1 MRPANISEYQHHK
14 NRIKAEKMTLKD
26 EIAQHKNMIRLY
38 KEEIVALKYH
48 LRHEES
54 RQRKNQFR
62 FRLGNVRKEIR
73 ERTAKIKSDR
83 AEIKKLK

>member
-1 MRPANISEYQHHK
+1 MRPKNISEYEHHK

-38 KEEIVALKYH
+38 KEEIVELKD
-48 LRHEES
+48 LLKMEFP
-54 RQRKNQFR
+54 RQKKNQFR
-62 FRLGNVRKEIR
+62 FRLGTVRKEIR

>member
-1 MRPANISEYQHHK
+1 MKTTNIREYEHQK
-14 NRIKAEKMTLKD
+14 NRIKAEKMTLHD

-38 KEEIVALKYH
+38 KEEIVDLKYH
-48 LRHEES
+48 IKNEET
-54 RQRKNQFR
+54 RQRKNQLR